1 MTCEYSENCGRHCW
15 TTTLS
20 LEGKRQWLRENDI
33 LEVMGTGPQRAVGSE
48 EWVMS
53 SVAAE
58 RLPSPAAK
66 AGCQQGELRQIS
78 ALLAI

>member
-1 MTCEYSENCGRHCW
+1 
-15 TTTLS
+15 
-20 LEGKRQWLRENDI
+20 
-33 LEVMGTGPQRAVGSE
+33 MGTGPQRAVGSE

-66 AGCQQGELRQIS
+66 AGCQQDELRQIS